1 MKIAEFRQIA
11 FDACTTIGL
20 WSPNAVELI
29 VMTAAHESRLEY
41 RRQFGNGPALGLI
54 QMEANTHADIW
65 NNYLRYQP
73 DLAAK
78 VRQTLKAG
86 EKASRDPGVSGLQAP
101 DPETLVNNDLYAA
114 AMCRVHYRRVKPALP
129 QLNDIDGMAAY
140 YKRYYNTYLGAGTI
154 EDFKSSYIGLVIA
167 EAWPIAT

>member
-1 MKIAEFRQIA
+1 MRLAEFRQIA

-41 RRQFGNGPALGLI
+41 RRQFGNGPAMGLI
-54 QMEANTHADIW
+54 QMEGATHDDIW
-65 NNYLRYQP
+65 TNYLKYQP
-73 DLAAK
+73 DLASK
-78 VRQTLKAG
+78 VRQTLGRG
-86 EKASRDPGVSGLQAP
+86 ELPV
-101 DPETLVNNDLYAA
+101 PETLVHNDHYAA

-140 YKRYYNTYLGAGTI
+140 WKRYYNTHLGAGTL

-167 EAWPIAT
+167 EAWPIASPAAT